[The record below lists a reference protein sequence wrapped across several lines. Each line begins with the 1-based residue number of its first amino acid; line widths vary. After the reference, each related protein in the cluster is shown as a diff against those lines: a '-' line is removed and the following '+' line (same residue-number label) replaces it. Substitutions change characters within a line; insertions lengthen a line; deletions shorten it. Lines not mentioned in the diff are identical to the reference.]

1 MNIDLFLDTCVLSD
15 RSFVGWLM
23 EEGKGA
29 RLFVSSVVYMERRRQ
44 LLRHHRDV
52 DDLERLIKKAGIRV
66 VPFDKG
72 NAITASE
79 LMSGQPKVCACC
91 GKLDWTDA
99 MILANTGNPPRVL
112 VTRNVRDFIPYSD
125 GAYIRTPDEVR
136 QMISS

>member
-79 LMSGQPKVCACC
+79 LMSG
-91 GKLDWTDA
+91 
-99 MILANTGNPPRVL
+99 
-112 VTRNVRDFIPYSD
+112 
-125 GAYIRTPDEVR
+125 
-136 QMISS
+136 

>member
-52 DDLERLIKKAGIRV
+52 DDLEK
-66 VPFDKG
+66 
-72 NAITASE
+72 
-79 LMSGQPKVCACC
+79 PKVCACC

>member
-44 LLRHHRDV
+44 LV

-125 GAYIRTPDEVR
+125 GAYIRTPDEVC